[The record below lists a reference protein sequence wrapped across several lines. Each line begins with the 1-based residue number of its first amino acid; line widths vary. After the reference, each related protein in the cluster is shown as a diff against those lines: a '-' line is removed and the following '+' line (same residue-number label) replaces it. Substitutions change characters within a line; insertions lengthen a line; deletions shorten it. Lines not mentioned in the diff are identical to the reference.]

1 MSTENKEIKNPG
13 TADSD
18 LVKSISALLDETIKE
33 VEALA
38 KGDVSFSELR
48 LQPDENGGMASEAGQ
63 SSDDTAGLKK
73 EEMPEELKEK
83 IEEKKDGED
92 KKEDDKEV
100 EKAIPEELSEAKD
113 KEEDKKDE
121 HQEPDG
127 DEDEDEKEMEK
138 FMRMMSKAMVRLGI
152 AKSDSEPK
160 VEEVKL
166 EKSEETKSE
175 GEDLSKAQAEK
186 IETLTKEIEGLKK
199 TVDDISKAPVSGR
212 RSLTGLKPI
221 QKSEDEKGGS
231 AATTLSKSQV
241 IDKLFAL
248 QKSGDKRINPVLIT
262 KAEQARSAEEMTALV
277 GDLIK

>member
-1 MSTENKEIKNPG
+1 MSIEKE
-13 TADSD
+13 TTDSD

-38 KGDVSFSELR
+38 KGDVSFSQLR
-48 LQPDENGGMASEAGQ
+48 LQPDENGGMPSEAGQ
-63 SSDDTAGLKK
+63 SSDDISGLKK
-73 EEMPEELKEK
+73 EEMPEEIKEK
-83 IEEKKDGED
+83 MEEKEED
-92 KKEDDKEV
+92 KEEDKE
-100 EKAIPEELSEAKD
+100 ESKEMDKAIPEELSEAKEKEED
-113 KEEDKKDE
+113 KEEDKE
-121 HQEPDG
+121 MDG
-127 DEDEDEKEMEK
+127 DEDEKEMEK

-152 AKSDSEPK
+152 AKSDSDSEPK
-160 VEEVKL
+160 AEEVKL

-175 GEDLSKAQAEK
+175 GEDLNKAQADK

-221 QKSEDEKGGS
+221 QKSEDEKGGQ